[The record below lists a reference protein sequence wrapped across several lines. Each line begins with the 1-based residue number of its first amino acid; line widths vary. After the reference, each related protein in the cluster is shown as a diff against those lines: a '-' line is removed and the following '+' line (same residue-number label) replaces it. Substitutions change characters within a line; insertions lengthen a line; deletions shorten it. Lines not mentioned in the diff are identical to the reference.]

1 MRRSRTLCS
10 LALLSVLWL
19 ANAGTAHAAAVWSV
33 LSVNVEGDPQP
44 WLGLAKQVNAL
55 RTRLKLPTVTIVQA
69 TLAGDVT
76 GTYFVST
83 EYPSL
88 TALGEATAKVEAD
101 PEWPGLL
108 KQLQAASKVVS
119 SELYVDRTPAGAPAT
134 PLPAGGYG
142 TGIVVRV
149 DNASAYFALLP
160 KLRENFARLRVPVPR
175 VWQAT
180 LAGPR
185 DRNHP
190 DHQRLRQPRRDGRS
204 REEDG
209 GGPGAAEDAPGARG
223 HRTKGGLPPPRARPN
238 TALTRYQAENASEP
252 G

>member
-10 LALLSVLWL
+10 LALVSVLWL

-88 TALGEATAKVEAD
+88 TALGEATAKVETD

-180 LAGPR
+180 LAGPETGTILITNGYASLAAMEEAEKKTEADPEQQRMLRELEATGRKVVSRLLVR
-185 DRNHP
+185 DRT
-190 DHQRLRQPRRDGRS
+190 PR
-204 REEDG
+204 
-209 GGPGAAEDAPGARG
+209 
-223 HRTKGGLPPPRARPN
+223 
-238 TALTRYQAENASEP
+238 
-252 G
+252 